1 MVAGIAKQA
10 KAVRAADRI
19 QRDRTVAAN
28 DTTKEK
34 KSGGRR
40 YHRLGDLLIA
50 AGLITQEQLDE
61 GLRLQKGSGKRLG
74 TVLQEHGFITE
85 SDLIEALQMQL
96 GIEFIDLSKVNIPTE
111 LAQVVPKNIAKQYQV
126 VPVRIIRDE
135 LYLAMSD
142 PLNFYA
148 IEEVRKAVRRRVVPM
163 VAMSAA
169 VERAIQVLYGN
180 EGAAKAIEEMKREV
194 ATSGEDNLAALDTS
208 FTANVV
214 GEESA
219 NQAPAIRLV
228 NAIIERA
235 VTERAS
241 DIHLEPRENEF
252 SVRMRI
258 DGLLRDILTV
268 PRELQTAVTSRLKV
282 MSNMDITERRIPQD
296 GRFNVRIR
304 DKDVDLRVSTLPTVY
319 GEKIVARILDK
330 TSMKLERSA
339 IGLTG
344 DDIEKY
350 LRLIKIKNGVI
361 LIVGPTGSGK
371 STTMYTM
378 IGDLNRREVNL
389 VTLEDPVEYNI
400 DGVNQVQINEK
411 TGMTFAGGLRS
422 ILRQDPDIIGI
433 GEIRDGE
440 TAEIAMRSAI
450 TGHVVIS
457 TIHTSDAVGTI
468 ERLTDMGVEPYL
480 VASALKGVFSQ
491 RLVRK
496 ICPNCKEAYEATEE
510 EQDELGL
517 KPKPGRIFYKGKGCP
532 ECFDT
537 GYRGRTGVFEIFP
550 LTIKVRRMI
559 ANHASR
565 EEIENVLTDPESG
578 FVSLRENALKLVE
591 EGVTTV
597 EEVLRV
603 VYEDI

>member
-1 MVAGIAKQA
+1 MAPTSNTTSKKQ
-10 KAVRAADRI
+10 
-19 QRDRTVAAN
+19 N
-28 DTTKEK
+28 
-34 KSGGRR
+34 RR
-40 YHRLGDLLIA
+40 PQRLGDLLLA
-50 AGLITQEQLDE
+50 SGLINEEQLAE
-61 GLRLQKGSGKRLG
+61 GLALQKGSGKRLG
-74 TVLQEHGFITE
+74 EVLQDHGIITE

-96 GIEFIDLSKVNIPTE
+96 GIEFVDLGKINIPTE

-126 VPVRIIRDE
+126 VPVRVFRDE

-163 VAMSAA
+163 VAMSSA
-169 VERAIQVLYGN
+169 VERAIQILYGN
-180 EGAAKAIEEMKREV
+180 EGAAKAIEEMKRE
-194 ATSGEDNLAALDTS
+194 AALSGEGSGELADAAFTS
-208 FTANVV
+208 SIV

-219 NQAPAIRLV
+219 AQAPAIRLV

-235 VTERAS
+235 VTEHAS
-241 DIHLEPRENEF
+241 DIHMEPREEEL

-268 PRELQTAVTSRLKV
+268 PRELQAAVISRIKV
-282 MSNMDITERRIPQD
+282 MSNMDITEHRVPQD
-296 GRFNVRIR
+296 GRFNVKVR
-304 DKDVDLRVSTLPTVY
+304 DKDIDLRISTLPTVY
-319 GEKIVARILDK
+319 GEKIVARLLDK
-330 TSMKLERSA
+330 SGMRLNRDS
-339 IGLTG
+339 IGLRG
-344 DDIEKY
+344 DDIHKYEK
-350 LRLIKIKNGVI
+350 LIRIKSGVI

-371 STTMYTM
+371 STTMYSM
-378 IGDLNRREVNL
+378 IHDLNKRDVNL

-411 TGMTFAGGLRS
+411 TGMTFAKGLRA

-450 TGHVVIS
+450 TGHVVLS

-496 ICPNCKEAYEATEE
+496 ICPNCKQAYTPDEE

-517 KPKPGRIFYKGKGCP
+517 PYRPDRVFYKGCGCP

-550 LTIKVRRMI
+550 LGIKVRRMI
-559 ANHASR
+559 AARKGR
-565 EEIENVLTDPESG
+565 EAIEAMLTDPSSG
-578 FVSLRENALKLVE
+578 FVSLKENALKLVE
-591 EGVTTV
+591 EGVTTA